1 MQSLLNKKATS
12 QTEDLRSDIQIGLEE
27 VRLKEIRCENE
38 EQGRKR
44 EGHGK
49 MEDWCRRKKKQTK
62 PEKSSRGRLG
72 RQAGV
77 RITP

>member
-49 MEDWCRRKKKQTK
+49 MED
-62 PEKSSRGRLG
+62 
-72 RQAGV
+72 
-77 RITP
+77 